1 MKYLFWILML
11 FAAAVAVTIAS
22 HNPAYVLFIYAPYR
36 IELSLT
42 LFVSL
47 LLLTFA
53 LGYGLIRFISMTLQ
67 LPVYVRN
74 FRESRA
80 RNKGRAMLD
89 EALHAFFEGRYAT
102 AEKSAATAIELG
114 ETDPLY
120 PILAARAAHELRE
133 YAKRDA
139 YLSTAD
145 DTNVMRLMA
154 AAEFMLDQRQPQ
166 SALNVLQT
174 LRDSGVKN
182 HAGAL
187 KLELKA
193 HQQAGNWAEVLIVL
207 AQLEKRVAVEVTT
220 STLVRQQAY
229 LDSIAQQH
237 DIRELTEHFK
247 TIPLQFQ
254 RRSKIAAAAARALIQ
269 FGGCPLTATLLT
281 DSLNDAWDSE
291 LIVLYG
297 ECQSGDVLAQIEQA
311 ELWLKQH
318 KDDAA
323 LLLTLGKLCSYQKLW
338 GKAKT
343 YLDASISITPSA
355 AGYHALAQ
363 LAERLGEPAFP
374 YYQHAMKLSNCA

>member
-22 HNPAYVLFIYAPYR
+22 HNPADVLILYPPYR
-36 IELSLT
+36 ISLSLM
-42 LFVSL
+42 LFVGL
-47 LLLTFA
+47 LLMTFG
-53 LGYGLIRFISMTLQ
+53 LGYGLIRFIAMTLQ

-74 FRESRA
+74 FRESRV
-80 RNKGRAMLD
+80 RTKGRAMLD

-145 DTNVMRLMA
+145 EHNVMRLMA

-182 HAGAL
+182 HGGAL

-193 HQQAGNWAEVLIVL
+193 HQQARNWAGVLSL
-207 AQLEKRVAVEVTT
+207 LEQLEKRVAIDPVTAEQ
-220 STLVRQQAY
+220 LRQQAH
-229 LDSIAQQH
+229 LESIAQQS
-237 DIRELTEHFK
+237 DMAGLTACLKAMPVEFK
-247 TIPLQFQ
+247 L
-254 RRSKIAAAAARALIQ
+254 RSKIAAAAARSLIRL
-269 FGGCPLTATLLT
+269 GGCALTPQLLAE
-281 DSLNDAWDSE
+281 SLNRQWESE
-291 LIVLYG
+291 LVTLYG

-311 ELWLKQH
+311 EQWLLQH
-318 KDDAA
+318 KADAQ
-323 LLLTLGKLCSYQKLW
+323 LLLTLGKLCSYQQLW
-338 GKAKT
+338 GKART
-343 YLDASISITPSA
+343 YLDASISIEPSSA
-355 AGYHALAQ
+355 AYTALAQ
-363 LAERLGEPAFP
+363 LAERLGQPSFP
-374 YYQHAMKLSNCA
+374 YYQQALKLGERV

>member
-1 MKYLFWILML
+1 MKYLFWILMI
-11 FAAAVAVTIAS
+11 FTAAVAVTIAS
-22 HNPAYVLFIYAPYR
+22 HNHAYVLFLYPPYR
-36 IELSLT
+36 IGLSLT

-47 LLLTFA
+47 LLLTFI
-53 LGYGLIRFISMTLQ
+53 LGYGLVRFISTTLQ

-74 FRESRA
+74 FRESRT
-80 RNKGRAMLD
+80 RNKGRAML
-89 EALHAFFEGRYAT
+89 EESLHAFFEGRYAT
-102 AEKSAATAIELG
+102 AEKSAATAIAQG

-120 PILAARAAHELRE
+120 PILAARAAHELRQ

-193 HQQAGNWAEVLIVL
+193 HQQAGNWADVLGVL
-207 AQLEKRVAVEVTT
+207 AQLEKRVAVDVTT
-220 STLVRQQAY
+220 ATLIRQQAY
-229 LDSIAQQH
+229 LDSITQQH
-237 DIRELTEHFK
+237 DIRELTEHLK
-247 TIPLQFQ
+247 TIPLPFQ
-254 RRSKIAAAAARALIQ
+254 RRSKIAAAAARALIK
-269 FGGCPLTATLLT
+269 FGGCALTATLIA
-281 DSLNDAWDSE
+281 DSLNETWDSD
-291 LIVLYG
+291 LIELYG
-297 ECQSGDVLAQIEQA
+297 ECQSGEVLAQIEQA

-318 KDDAA
+318 QDDAA
-323 LLLTLGKLCSYQKLW
+323 LLLTLGRLCSYQKLW

-343 YLDASISITPSA
+343 YLDASISIRPSA

-363 LAERLGEPAFP
+363 LAERLGEAAFP
-374 YYQHAMKLSNCA
+374 YYQQAMKLSNCA